1 MMVKGRVRKPV
12 KAKTQTSPATD
23 DPASATPAVVGKGRT
38 KKDVR
43 KAARAKKGMRKH
55 LKRLE
60 QPVLVAAR
68 AEAKRLRKL
77 EKARWRRQL
86 LEAFLDEAR
95 VATAGHAASPS
106 KATPA
111 EQAAKTGA
119 RGTKPARTRAAA
131 AAETPAVS
139 ADAHTTG
146 NEPKPIQAYCMREK
160 KLVPML
166 DPKPIVR
173 ANGRAALSGT
183 CPSCGSALNKQVRR
197 AAR

>member
-1 MMVKGRVRKPV
+1 MVKGRVRKPV
-12 KAKTQTSPATD
+12 KAKTKTSAATD
-23 DPASATPAVVGKGRT
+23 GPASATPAVVGKGRT

-43 KAARAKKGMRKH
+43 KAARAEKGLRKH

-60 QPVLVAAR
+60 KQIAAAAQ
-68 AEAKRLRKL
+68 AEARRLRKL

-95 VATAGHAASPS
+95 VATAGRAASPS

-111 EQAAKTGA
+111 EQPAKPGA
-119 RGTKPARTRAAA
+119 RVKRPARARAAA

-146 NEPKPIQAYCMREK
+146 TEPKPIQAYCMREK

-166 DPKPIVR
+166 DPKPVVR
-173 ANGRAALSGT
+173 ANGRAALAGT
-183 CPSCGSALNKQVRR
+183 CPSCGSTLNKQVRR